1 MNAHVLMCGKGRAAV
16 DRHFARRVLSPM
28 RDEHY
33 DCPTQWD
40 RLRLSDIVAC
50 ASETCE
56 LVLSPRRIDIRHSR
70 CGCPGVQSFHG
81 VRAIVRCAID

>member
-1 MNAHVLMCGKGRAAV
+1 MHTRVVLCEKEGAAIGRL
-16 DRHFARRVLSPM
+16 FARRLLSPM
-28 RDEHY
+28 RDEYY

-56 LVLSPRRIDIRHSR
+56 LVLSPRRIDIKHSR

-81 VRAIVRCAID
+81 VRARCAIG